1 MFKKNQLRFA
11 SQPDDYQSEKL
22 VMEKFKPEKALLW
35 ANGGDNF
42 LNLSGLFN
50 DVSFDAFDSD
60 LAEIEH
66 LKSKISCLKRS
77 DFEHMNLEHNDQHGL
92 NQSGRYES
100 LLRILRRY
108 FFEFV
113 VEHEAFEGRFWSAE
127 KEEKQEILKQVF
139 SHPAW
144 DRAFAMFFSK
154 PSLEALIG
162 GHWAEDSCLHVR
174 KNVENLLLRDDSSS
188 NPFLKHLFL
197 GEYDQEAKPEYFS
210 LKPNAKVSD
219 SEFFVNHLWDIPI
232 ETYQFLSL
240 GAYFDFLAEEQKT
253 KAVNYLKENLEKGSV
268 LVIRSLREKTD
279 FLDSLEPEFYIDR
292 SWGEELL
299 RKDRSF
305 LFSHM
310 IIAIKE

>member
-42 LNLSGLFN
+42 LNLSGLFS
-50 DVSFDAFDSD
+50 DVAFDAFDSD

-77 DFEHMNLEHNDQHGL
+77 DFEHMNLEHNDQLGL
-92 NQSGRYES
+92 NQCGRYES

-113 VEHEAFEGRFWSAE
+113 VEHEAFEGRFWQANQ
-127 KEEKQEILKQVF
+127 EEKKETLDNIF

-144 DRAFAMFFSK
+144 IRAFAMFFSK

-162 GHWAEDSCLHVR
+162 GNWAEDSCLHVR
-174 KNVENLLLRDDSSS
+174 NNVENLLQRDDYNE

-210 LKPNAKVSD
+210 LKLNPQVSE
-219 SEFFVNHLWDIPI
+219 SNFFVKQLWDIPI
-232 ETYQFLSL
+232 GDYQFLSL
-240 GAYFDFLAEEQKT
+240 GAYFDFLSEEERQKT
-253 KAVNYLKENLEKGSV
+253 VDYLKAKLEKGSV
-268 LVIRSLREKTD
+268 LVIRSLRENTD
-279 FLDSLEPEFYIDR
+279 FLNKLEPEFYIDR